1 MSYNLTSATVSS
13 TYGRIVQVVHG
24 IPNFYYD
31 GFGNLLDLGSNP
43 GPTGPTGSTGLTGPS
58 IESGWIIDDTL
69 YLQLTDGFS
78 FSVEGSI
85 LGPTGATGNTG
96 LVGPTG
102 SQGPIGL
109 TGPTGSQGIQGPTGS
124 TGATGS
130 QGPIGLTGPTGS
142 QGIQGPTGSTG
153 ATGPQGLQGISAGQ
167 VYYFN
172 ESVST
177 GINSYKELSITPLAT
192 SEQIVNTSTT
202 GTTPVMFTS
211 FITPQ
216 LGFSVIPGGT
226 QKFHLHYLKSS
237 SGNNID
243 TYITIQLYDSTG
255 LTPVGPILTTNT
267 AQIGWID
274 SITPVEINVD
284 LTLPT
289 TTIDPT
295 NRMVVRLYI
304 VDQSSGDHNIKWYTE
319 GTSYYS
325 FVLTSVGATPG
336 PAGPTGPAG
345 PIGSTG
351 PTGAT
356 GSQGSIGLT
365 GPTGSQGIQGPIGP
379 TGSTGPIGPTGSTG
393 PTGPVSPEY
402 LNPVF
407 TVELMNYL
415 SVDFYAPFALEI
427 DSVTNIVNAP
437 TTTLAVNGST
447 YTLGNPITIGS
458 KITTTVSTVGVVN
471 LNTTRL

>member
-1 MSYNLTSATVSS
+1 
-13 TYGRIVQVVHG
+13 
-24 IPNFYYD
+24 
-31 GFGNLLDLGSNP
+31 
-43 GPTGPTGSTGLTGPS
+43 
-58 IESGWIIDDTL
+58 
-69 YLQLTDGFS
+69 
-78 FSVEGSI
+78 
-85 LGPTGATGNTG
+85 
-96 LVGPTG
+96 
-102 SQGPIGL
+102 
-109 TGPTGSQGIQGPTGS
+109 
-124 TGATGS
+124 
-130 QGPIGLTGPTGS
+130 
-142 QGIQGPTGSTG
+142 
-153 ATGPQGLQGISAGQ
+153 
-167 VYYFN
+167 
-172 ESVST
+172 
-177 GINSYKELSITPLAT
+177 
-192 SEQIVNTSTT
+192 
-202 GTTPVMFTS
+202 MFTS

-289 TTIDPT
+289 TTINPT

-345 PIGSTG
+345 PIGLTG
-351 PTGAT
+351 PTG
-356 GSQGSIGLT
+356 SQGPIGLT
-365 GPTGSQGIQGPIGP
+365 GPTGSQGIQGPTGSTGIGFIWSYDYINGEGYQPNQVVLYNNSLWICILGIGEATFPDTDPTHWSLYLPQGETGLTGP
-379 TGSTGPIGPTGSTG
+379 TGSTGPI
-393 PTGPVSPEY
+393 SPEY
-402 LNPVF
+402 TYPVF
-407 TVELMNYL
+407 TVELMDYL
-415 SVDFYAPFALEI
+415 SVDFYSPFNLQI
-427 DSVTNIVNAP
+427 DTVTPIVNSP
-437 TTTLAVNGST
+437 TTTLAVNGVT
-447 YTLGNPITIGS
+447 YSLGTSISVGS
-458 KITTTVSTVGVVN
+458 KITTTLNTAGVVN